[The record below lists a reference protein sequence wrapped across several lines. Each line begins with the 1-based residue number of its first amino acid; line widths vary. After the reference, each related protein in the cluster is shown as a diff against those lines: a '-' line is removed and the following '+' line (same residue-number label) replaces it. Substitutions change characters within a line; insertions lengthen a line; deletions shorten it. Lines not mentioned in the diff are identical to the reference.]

1 MEIKFSKSITD
12 ALNKSN
18 YVINYC
24 TTTIGGS
31 CTPSIS
37 VSLTDATITYN
48 DMDRRVAIKGL
59 SIPASTLST
68 QTIVE
73 INLANIKDKFLNSL
87 TSSTQQT
94 VLFNANVGTSFQ
106 ATTQAIELKANIN
119 PQNNTAGKKNL
130 YFIDF
135 PVSSQLVAGSK
146 IEVSFPTQF
155 DLTNARFDSGSYVN
169 YVNGDKTK
177 PKFTIAKLSGKN
189 ILEYTITSHYESIL
203 RENDYIA
210 SDVQDIINPI
220 QAKDYTTDGYT
231 VEITTKNT
239 SGIVVS
245 KIKSNPVFIKEAP
258 TGNTLKTITIQLQDK
273 NGTPIT
279 GVSISGAVVGFNT
292 PSGYE
297 ELLADTNGTIV
308 YTGELNKNYSLF
320 LSPELRIKNIGN
332 NTYAASNYSAT
343 NNQFM
348 DIFLDTNK
356 TINIILKDKTDA
368 AEFVTLSG
376 SITGLSGKELT
387 IWVSSPNGF
396 FNKDL

>member
-1 MEIKFSKSITD
+1 MEIRFSKSITD

-37 VSLTDATITYN
+37 VPLTNTIITYN
-48 DMDRRVAIKGL
+48 DIDRRVAIKGL
-59 SIPASTLST
+59 SIPPSTISA

-94 VLFNANVGTSFQ
+94 VLFDANVGTSFQ

-155 DLTNARFDSGSYVN
+155 DLTNAKFDSGSYVN

-177 PKFTIAKLSGKN
+177 PKFTITKLSGKN
-189 ILEYTITSHYESIL
+189 VLEYTITSDYANTL

-210 SDVQDIINPI
+210 SDVQDIINPM

-231 VEITTKNT
+231 AEITTKNI
-239 SGIVVS
+239 SGIILS
-245 KIKSNPVFIKEAP
+245 KIQSNPIFIKEAL
-258 TGNTLKTITIQLQDK
+258 TGNTLKTITLQ
-273 NGTPIT
+273 
-279 GVSISGAVVGFNT
+279 
-292 PSGYE
+292 
-297 ELLADTNGTIV
+297 
-308 YTGELNKNYSLF
+308 
-320 LSPELRIKNIGN
+320 
-332 NTYAASNYSAT
+332 
-343 NNQFM
+343 
-348 DIFLDTNK
+348 
-356 TINIILKDKTDA
+356 LKDK
-368 AEFVTLSG
+368 
-376 SITGLSGKELT
+376 
-387 IWVSSPNGF
+387 
-396 FNKDL
+396 